1 MLNLIELLLTNLHS
15 KTSARGKRN
24 IKQEPGVTIKQE
36 PGVSIK
42 QEPGVTIKQE
52 QSEDTTSRVTRRRV
66 VVKKEPVSDT
76 EPVIKQVRTR
86 RTNVKIKKEPE
97 PEPVIGIEDSE
108 STEGSGPE
116 DFGDGNDSDFQAD
129 EDDLLTDQPVTVR
142 NTRRVTR
149 SNPNAELLVLSED
162 EEGDTK
168 VRTVKPS
175 KKRKSDHT
183 FSREQSED
191 HYNDNDDEEEIP
203 RPVIRKPAPRKKAV
217 SIIPRSAGDGPIGE
231 DVLKSIPD
239 AFLPTPDPSKKINF
253 FAMKAAMESGPQ
265 PAGDIEIP
273 VAKENCLA
281 GLTFVFTGLL
291 PRIPREQAQN
301 LVKHYG
307 GRVTTAPSSKT
318 SCVVIGNEAGPSK
331 IAKIKKMKIKAIDE
345 DGFLQ
350 LLREM
355 PANGGSGEAA
365 QKALIKKQE
374 EEEKVTLAI
383 EDLAEGL
390 KQKYKD
396 NKIGEK
402 SDLWT
407 TKYDPMDL
415 SEICGNKGQIEK
427 LSNWLGDWQ
436 KSLKSRF
443 RRAGKDGLGG
453 YRAILISGPPGIG
466 KTTAAHLAAKL
477 NGYDVLENN
486 ASDNRSKALLAE
498 HVTGTVSNRSLLGY
512 LKPGEKNVSRFKRHI
527 CLIMDEVDG
536 MSSGDRG
543 GVSQMAAICK
553 TTEVPII
560 LICND
565 KTSMK
570 MRAFDRVCYDMTFR
584 RPDANALRTRIIG
597 IAKNEGIDITPSVSD
612 QLVSMTSSDMRQI
625 INLLFSFSRTEKNM
639 DFESGQ
645 AYGKS
650 AEKSMTLK
658 PFDITARLLAGST
671 FAENSRISLDEKIKY
686 YFDDH
691 DFTPLM
697 IQENYLNTFP
707 SSVTNGRFA
716 SHLDAVVAAADAI
729 ADGDLVDK
737 KIRGTQPQWSLMPFH
752 GFMSSI
758 IPSSYVAGQ
767 GLGRYNFTSFLGQN
781 SKRNKNMRL
790 LQEFHSHARLSMSA
804 NHDEVRLQYLPLLM
818 SYKLIDP
825 ILAYKEA
832 GIDEVMELM
841 DSYHLTKDD
850 WSVAMDLSVG
860 DKSYAAKAK
869 NLSTGMKSAFTRNY
883 NKTPHPVPYMKSAAM
898 FTAKATAATLPAEV
912 PDLVE
917 TLGEEREVEEVKVE
931 DENDLTTDKYVKEA
945 IKPVYKKVKK
955 RRRL

>member
-1 MLNLIELLLTNLHS
+1 
-15 KTSARGKRN
+15 
-24 IKQEPGVTIKQE
+24 
-36 PGVSIK
+36 
-42 QEPGVTIKQE
+42 
-52 QSEDTTSRVTRRRV
+52 
-66 VVKKEPVSDT
+66 
-76 EPVIKQVRTR
+76 
-86 RTNVKIKKEPE
+86 
-97 PEPVIGIEDSE
+97 
-108 STEGSGPE
+108 
-116 DFGDGNDSDFQAD
+116 
-129 EDDLLTDQPVTVR
+129 
-142 NTRRVTR
+142 
-149 SNPNAELLVLSED
+149 
-162 EEGDTK
+162 
-168 VRTVKPS
+168 
-175 KKRKSDHT
+175 
-183 FSREQSED
+183 
-191 HYNDNDDEEEIP
+191 
-203 RPVIRKPAPRKKAV
+203 
-217 SIIPRSAGDGPIGE
+217 
-231 DVLKSIPD
+231 
-239 AFLPTPDPSKKINF
+239 
-253 FAMKAAMESGPQ
+253 MKAAMESGPQ

-383 EDLAEGL
+383 EDLAESL

-427 LSNWLGDWQ
+427 LSNWL
-436 KSLKSRF
+436 
-443 RRAGKDGLGG
+443 
-453 YRAILISGPPGIG
+453 
-466 KTTAAHLAAKL
+466 
-477 NGYDVLENN
+477 
-486 ASDNRSKALLAE
+486 
-498 HVTGTVSNRSLLGY
+498 
-512 LKPGEKNVSRFKRHI
+512 
-527 CLIMDEVDG
+527 
-536 MSSGDRG
+536 
-543 GVSQMAAICK
+543 
-553 TTEVPII
+553 
-560 LICND
+560 
-565 KTSMK
+565 
-570 MRAFDRVCYDMTFR
+570 
-584 RPDANALRTRIIG
+584 DANALRTRIIG

-612 QLVSMTSSDMRQI
+612 Q
-625 INLLFSFSRTEKNM
+625 
-639 DFESGQ
+639 
-645 AYGKS
+645 
-650 AEKSMTLK
+650 
-658 PFDITARLLAGST
+658 
-671 FAENSRISLDEKIKY
+671 
-686 YFDDH
+686 
-691 DFTPLM
+691 
-697 IQENYLNTFP
+697 
-707 SSVTNGRFA
+707 
-716 SHLDAVVAAADAI
+716 
-729 ADGDLVDK
+729 
-737 KIRGTQPQWSLMPFH
+737 
-752 GFMSSI
+752 
-758 IPSSYVAGQ
+758 
-767 GLGRYNFTSFLGQN
+767 
-781 SKRNKNMRL
+781 
-790 LQEFHSHARLSMSA
+790 LSMSA

-931 DENDLTTDKYVKEA
+931 DENDLTKDKYVKEA
-945 IKPVYKKVKK
+945 KKPVDKKVKK